1 MLERSSDVAW
11 RTAGGQNSRPC
22 SPAGADGLTRLRGAK
37 NEVMSSSTSVLSWAE
52 ATEARRAAVSGML
65 SIGGAAEICMG
76 TRRSMEPPR
85 PAVCRERD
93 KARVYVRLIKHE
105 WNVGTNE
112 CLVLGRVMGK
122 INLAVQNLVPD
133 V

>member
-1 MLERSSDVAW
+1 M
-11 RTAGGQNSRPC
+11 
-22 SPAGADGLTRLRGAK
+22 
-37 NEVMSSSTSVLSWAE
+37 MSSSMSVLSWAE
-52 ATEARRAAVSGML
+52 ATDSRRRAVSEL

-85 PAVCRERD
+85 PAVCKDRD
-93 KARVYVRLIKHE
+93 RARVYVRLIRHE

-122 INLAVQNLVPD
+122 GSLAVQNLEPAV
-133 V
+133 